1 MRALPATLGRSKS
14 NGRIFPLQRLLLPA
28 LFLLSPLVCLAQ
40 DVRAD
45 LPSNNTLRIENRR
58 GSVEVEVWEEQH
70 VSVTASFEGRT
81 PATSPVIVRRSESLL
96 NVLVAGGATREAS
109 SIRVNLA
116 LRIPKRAK
124 VQVIT
129 TGGAVD
135 VRGLPNQLSV
145 ETGSGNIRTMFPAAS
160 DADITISAA
169 REQLDVNFNVASV
182 KSKVPKT
189 SRFRL
194 GKGTTAVRLKSAQGR
209 IALDEW
215 EASTP
220 VARKDET
227 NVGKATTGNIEPAG
241 SEVQER
247 PAGPAKPPT
256 LIGST
261 TGSSGAGTPAQA
273 TGGEPQEID
282 DGDVVRVDTELVTLN
297 VSVIDRGTNRGLVG
311 LTQADFRI
319 FEDGSE
325 QKIGHFESS
334 AAPFNLILVIDI
346 SGSTRD
352 KVQLIRS
359 AAQRFVDAARP
370 YDRIGVIAFAGTA
383 QVVSPLTTNRAQLS
397 QRLGQIENAV
407 GDTKLYDSLSFAMKP
422 LTMNAAKDAVTS
434 GRTAIVLMSDGLDG
448 SLPSVH
454 GNGST
459 LGYNEL
465 LSEVREFDGVLYTL
479 WVDTEYESL
488 SDKDTQPEDFDA
500 GHDRM
505 EAMAEA
511 GGGLFYEVNK
521 LEDLAGAYERVV
533 ADIGTVYSLSYRPT
547 NSLRDGKWRAIS
559 VKIARPD
566 GVARHK
572 RGYYAK

>member
-1 MRALPATLGRSKS
+1 M
-14 NGRIFPLQRLLLPA
+14 
-28 LFLLSPLVCLAQ
+28 AQ

-45 LPSNNTLRIENRR
+45 LPSNNILRIENRR
-58 GSVEVEVWEEQH
+58 GSVEVEVWDEQH
-70 VSVTASFEGRT
+70 VSVTASFEGQT
-81 PATSPVIVRRSESLL
+81 PPTSPVIVRRTESLL

-109 SIRVNLA
+109 SIRVNLT
-116 LRIPKRAK
+116 LRIPRRAK
-124 VQVIT
+124 VQIVT
-129 TGGAVD
+129 TSGAVE
-135 VRGLPNQLSV
+135 VRGLPGQLSV

-160 DADITISAA
+160 DADITIAA
-169 REQLDVNFNVASV
+169 PREQLDVNFSMASAP
-182 KSKVPKT
+182 SKDRKT
-189 SRFRL
+189 SRFRA

-215 EASTP
+215 KASTP
-220 VARKDET
+220 VARNDEASAA
-227 NVGKATTGNIEPAG
+227 KATAESLEPA
-241 SEVQER
+241 EQETQEK
-247 PAGPAKPPT
+247 PSGPAKPPT

-261 TGSSGAGTPAQA
+261 TGNSGAGTPAQA

-311 LTQADFRI
+311 LTQADFKI

-352 KVQLIRS
+352 KVRLIRS

-370 YDRIGVIAFAGTA
+370 YDRIAVISFAGTA
-383 QVVSPLTTNRAQLS
+383 QVVSRLTTNRAQLT

-422 LTMNAAKDAVTS
+422 LTTDAAKDAATS

-454 GNGST
+454 GTGSA

-465 LSEVREFDGVLYTL
+465 LGEVREFDGVLYTL

-488 SDKDTQPEDFDA
+488 SEKDTQPEDFDA

-511 GGGLFYEVNK
+511 GGGLFYEVGK

-547 NSLRDGKWRAIS
+547 NTLRDGKWRAIN
-559 VKIARPD
+559 VKVARPD